1 MRYCA
6 GYFLILALNTIP
18 HPPHPLFIG
27 AASHIVFPLSFFTCA
42 AIWHIKMA
50 GIVDYY
56 RLLGLEKD
64 ASEEEIKRAYKRL
77 VALYHPDKAGEL
89 SPKAREEFSEVVI
102 LLNKAKEILLD
113 PVKRAEYDRML
124 GGEVAEGVIVGEVK
138 RGVRE
143 EIMAVMGRLE
153 KVLSKLQKE
162 EGLMEFQILGIE
174 AAEGEQKEVE
184 MVLETEELSEEEPEP
199 QEAIVVAEV
208 MDEGEEK

>member
-1 MRYCA
+1 
-6 GYFLILALNTIP
+6 
-18 HPPHPLFIG
+18 
-27 AASHIVFPLSFFTCA
+27 
-42 AIWHIKMA
+42 MA

-124 GGEVAEGVIVGEVK
+124 GGEVAEGIIVGEVK